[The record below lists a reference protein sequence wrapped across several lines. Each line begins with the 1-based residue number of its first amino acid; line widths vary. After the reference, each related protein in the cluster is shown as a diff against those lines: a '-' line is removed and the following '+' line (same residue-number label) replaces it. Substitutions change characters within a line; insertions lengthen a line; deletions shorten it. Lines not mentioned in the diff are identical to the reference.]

1 MSIDLQSALRIAR
14 MLIDATGVTAAEA
27 VRNPAI
33 PESLRDQ
40 VLERLDRERIL
51 RIRDPNVVE
60 DPARGHHPWLH
71 LADRASWYYWARQRQ
86 YMIDRKGWPEVV
98 VRSIDR
104 TTDTVLAA
112 LENPVG
118 EFDFRTRGL
127 IVGYVQS
134 GKTANYSALIAK
146 AADCGYRLII
156 VLSGIH
162 NSLRQQTQRRLTAEL
177 VGLEVGRAVGVGPPP
192 AERQWHTFTSSLLN
206 GDFNPGLASAT
217 ALFGPNP
224 VLIVAKKWVSVLTQM
239 IDWFNRA
246 QRDVVESIPTL
257 IIDDEADQ
265 ASVNTGG
272 DRPLDADGDDADA
285 HEVAPSRTNE
295 LVRRLVNRFHRVAY
309 VAYTATPFANILI
322 DPNAI
327 DNQAGE
333 DLYPRSFIIALPK
346 PPEYYGAEEIF
357 GLDPDGDV
365 AGVPGLDVIRRVRDT
380 DIGMLVPARR
390 ADVDSFEPELPQSL
404 IAAIEDFILAGAARI
419 QRGDG
424 QEAATMLIHTSYRR
438 SIQGRLTESVVL
450 TVERMREQWRYFRS
464 RGVEASLRN
473 RWEEDFRRVT
483 RSIDAPRDCEFDE
496 LIEPIGVFFEQLQV
510 RQINSGS
517 LDELDYE
524 REPSLKV
531 IVIGGNRLSR
541 GLTLEGLLVSY
552 YVRAAGNYDTLMQM
566 GRWFGY
572 RNRYVDLTRI
582 YTTERLEQWFRDLAT
597 VELEVREDI
606 RRYELESLTPLEFG
620 VRIRRHPAMMV
631 TSPLKMQHAR
641 TLYVSF
647 SGTLRQT
654 INFPFENIRWLERN
668 LELTKEFLSSLGAPD
683 HWRPQQ
689 PMWMRVTWETVVDF
703 LNRYE
708 MDESATQV
716 KAAPMLSYIRR
727 QAALGELTEWV
738 VAVMGQS
745 RRDVNLGQ
753 IELGIQG
760 EPINA
765 IKRTRVKD
773 TSTLKA
779 ITSLPDQEVGL
790 HETQLARAEAM
801 SGGRTGQNL
810 RAVRDPTQ
818 GLLLVYP
825 ISRFSGHGNDRPEDD
840 EDATRVP
847 IFVDPEEGS
856 DVIGV
861 ALVFP
866 KSNSAA
872 AVEYVTGAVNP
883 DDQ

>member
-1 MSIDLQSALRIAR
+1 M
-14 MLIDATGVTAAEA
+14 DATGATAAEA
-27 VRNPAI
+27 VRNQAI
-33 PESLRDQ
+33 PENLREQ
-40 VLERLDRERIL
+40 ALERLDRERVL
-51 RIRDPNVVE
+51 RIWDPNVVE
-60 DPARGHHPWLH
+60 DPTRGHHPWLH
-71 LADRASWYYWARQRQ
+71 LADRATWYYWARQRQ
-86 YMIDRKGWPEVV
+86 FMIDRKGWPEIV

-104 TTDTVLAA
+104 TTDAVLSA

-118 EFDFRTRGL
+118 DSDFKTRGL

-177 VGLEVGRAVGVGPPP
+177 VGLEAGRAVGVGPPP
-192 AERQWHTFTSSLLN
+192 AERQWHTFTSSLLT

-217 ALFGPNP
+217 LLFGPNP

-239 IDWFNRA
+239 IDWFNQA

-272 DRPLDADGDDADA
+272 DRPPDADGDDADA

-295 LVRRLVNRFHRVAY
+295 LIRRLVNRFHRVAY

-322 DPNAI
+322 DPNAV
-327 DNQAGE
+327 DNRAGE

-357 GLDPDGDV
+357 GLANDGDS
-365 AGVPGLDVIRRVRDT
+365 AGPAGLDVIRRVHDA
-380 DIGMLVPARR
+380 DIGLLVPARR
-390 ADVDSFEPELPQSL
+390 ADVDTFEPELPQSL
-404 IAAIEDFILAGAARI
+404 VAAVEDFILAGSARI

-424 QEAATMLIHTSYRR
+424 LDAATMLVHTSYRR

-450 TVERMREQWRYFRS
+450 AVDRMREQWRYFRS
-464 RGVEASLRN
+464 RGLEASLRN

-483 RSIDAPRDCEFDE
+483 RSTDAPRDCEFED
-496 LIEPIGVFFEQLQV
+496 LIEPMGVFFEQLQV

-524 REPSLKV
+524 REPNLKV

-606 RRYELESLTPLEFG
+606 RRYELEGLTPLEFG
-620 VRIRRHPAMMV
+620 VRIRRHPAMLV

-641 TLYVSF
+641 TIDVSF

-654 INFPFENIRWLERN
+654 INFPFEDTNWLRRN
-668 LELTKEFLSSLGAPD
+668 LELTKRFLASLGVPGR
-683 HWRPQQ
+683 WRPGQ
-689 PMWMRVTWETVVDF
+689 PMWVGVDWEVIFDF
-703 LNRYE
+703 LSQYE

-716 KAAPMLSYIRR
+716 KSAPMLSYIRR

-738 VAVMGQS
+738 VATMGQTKE
-745 RRDVNLGQ
+745 DVSLGES
-753 IELGIQG
+753 ELSTTEISV
-760 EPINA
+760 NA

-790 HETQLARAEAM
+790 SEAQLARAEAM
-801 SGGRTGQNL
+801 GGRTGHNL
-810 RAVRDPTQ
+810 RAVRDPKQ
-818 GLLLVYP
+818 GLLLIYP
-825 ISRFSGHGNDRPEDD
+825 ISRFSGHGGGRAEDEKD
-840 EDATRVP
+840 STRVP
-847 IFVDPEEGS
+847 IFEDPERGS
-856 DVIGV
+856 DVIGI

-866 KSNSAA
+866 KSESAA
-872 AVEYVTGAVNP
+872 SVEYVTGAVNS

>member
-1 MSIDLQSALRIAR
+1 
-14 MLIDATGVTAAEA
+14 
-27 VRNPAI
+27 
-33 PESLRDQ
+33 
-40 VLERLDRERIL
+40 
-51 RIRDPNVVE
+51 
-60 DPARGHHPWLH
+60 
-71 LADRASWYYWARQRQ
+71 
-86 YMIDRKGWPEVV
+86 MIDRKGWPEIV
-98 VRSIDR
+98 VRSVDR
-104 TTDTVLAA
+104 TTDIVLAA

-118 EFDFRTRGL
+118 DFDFKTRGL

-146 AADCGYRLII
+146 AADNGYRLII

-177 VGLEVGRAVGVGPPP
+177 VGLEDGRAVGVGPPP

-246 QRDVVESIPTL
+246 QRDLVESIPTL

-272 DRPLDADGDDADA
+272 DRPPDADGDDAEA

-295 LVRRLVNRFHRVAY
+295 LIRRLVNRFHRVAY

-322 DPNAI
+322 DPNAV
-327 DNQAGE
+327 DTRAGE

-346 PPEYYGAEEIF
+346 PPEYFGAEEIF
-357 GLDPDGDV
+357 GLAQDGDGSGP
-365 AGVPGLDVIRRVRDT
+365 AGLDVIRRVDDA
-380 DIGMLVPARR
+380 DIALLVPARR
-390 ADVDSFEPELPQSL
+390 ADVDTFEPELPQSL
-404 IAAIEDFILAGAARI
+404 VAAIEDFILAGSARI

-424 QEAATMLIHTSYRR
+424 PEAATMLVHTSYRR
-438 SIQGRLTESVVL
+438 SIQGRLTEAVVL
-450 TVERMREQWRYFRS
+450 TVDRMREHWRYFRS
-464 RGVEASLRN
+464 RGLEARLRN

-483 RSIDAPRDCEFDE
+483 RSIDAPRECEFDE
-496 LIEPIGVFFEQLQV
+496 LIEPISVFFEQLQV

-606 RRYELESLTPLEFG
+606 RRYELEGLTPLEFG

-641 TLYVSF
+641 TLEVSF

-654 INFPFENIRWLERN
+654 INFPFDDTDWLRRN
-668 LELTKEFLSSLGAPD
+668 LELTRQFLSSLGAPD
-683 HWRPQQ
+683 HWRPGQ
-689 PMWMRVTWETVVDF
+689 PMWSHVGWREIVEF
-703 LNRYE
+703 LNHYE
-708 MDESATQV
+708 MDETATQV

-745 RRDVNLGQ
+745 RTDANLGQ
-753 IELGIQG
+753 LEVGIDG

-765 IKRTRVKD
+765 IKRTRVKG

-790 HETQLARAEAM
+790 DEGATGPSSSHARWAHGPEPA
-801 SGGRTGQNL
+801 SGPGHRSGSSSHLSDQSFFRT
-810 RAVRDPTQ
+810 RR
-818 GLLLVYP
+818 
-825 ISRFSGHGNDRPEDD
+825 
-840 EDATRVP
+840 
-847 IFVDPEEGS
+847 
-856 DVIGV
+856 
-861 ALVFP
+861 
-866 KSNSAA
+866 
-872 AVEYVTGAVNP
+872 
-883 DDQ
+883 